1 MDATL
6 GGARSQ
12 LPVHSK
18 AFAGGAQER
27 QQQNGKRVEEQEAV
41 AQSLFDYYSKVPQ
54 VAKYVQIGLDAAGK
68 PVVADCERAAQ
79 KMVVIRLEL

>member
-27 QQQNGKRVEEQEAV
+27 QQQNGKGVEEQEAV
-41 AQSLFDYYSKVPQ
+41 AATAQ
-54 VAKYVQIGLDAAGK
+54 GLTNPLILDDPESAG
-68 PVVADCERAAQ
+68 ESRALA
-79 KMVVIRLEL
+79 